1 MSRILAL
8 DSSTDACSV
17 SLLVDGECLSIFELA
32 AKSHTQRLLPMV
44 DEVLQQAGCSLTQLD
59 AIAFGRGPG
68 SFTGLRICMGVV
80 QGLAFGADVP
90 VIPISTLAAMA
101 FAHYRTHPTD
111 NRWLLATLDARMD
124 EVYWSLFTSS
134 NGMPQAQLDEQVMKP
149 ALVVEQAM
157 AHLQGRALVGV
168 GSGWNYAAM
177 NALNPEIRV
186 VDAHPHAE
194 NIALIAAQD
203 FAAGKAIHILDAQ
216 PVYLRDSVSWQKRQR
231 IRAV

>member
-17 SLLVDGECLSIFELA
+17 SLLVDGECLSLFELA

-44 DEVLQQAGCSLTQLD
+44 DEILQQAGCSLSSLD
-59 AIAFGRGPG
+59 ALAFGRGPG

-80 QGLAFGADVP
+80 QGLAFGTELPVVP
-90 VIPISTLAAMA
+90 VSTLAAMA
-101 FAHYRTHPTD
+101 LGHYRAHPTD
-111 NRWLLATLDARMD
+111 NRWVLATLDARMD
-124 EVYWSLFTSS
+124 EVYWSLFAPV
-134 NGMPQAQLDEQVMKP
+134 NGMPQPQLDEQVMKP
-149 ALVVEQAM
+149 VLVVEQA
-157 AHLQGRALVGV
+157 AAQLQGQTLVGV
-168 GSGWNYAAM
+168 GSGWHYADMAV
-177 NALNPEIRV
+177 LHPELLL

-203 FAAGKAIHILDAQ
+203 FAAGKAMNILDAQ

-231 IRAV
+231 IRPV